1 MLTGNVRQG
10 ALDALVQEAI
20 AAASGVKL
28 TAVRRAAMLAGGTV
42 PIVVAAMTGGEDAL
56 AEVGLEV
63 GRPVLPMLA
72 STAPDVAAAMAKAG
86 GAPGTPVAVDT
97 KLDGI
102 RIQVHRRG
110 DEIVVA
116 TRSLDDITARL
127 PEVVDG
133 RRGRCPAATSCST
146 ARRSRSDDDGRPRP
160 FQETASRTA
169 QSTARGVAVTPYFF
183 DVLHVD
189 GRDLLDAPGAE
200 RLAVLDALVPEE
212 HRVPRLV
219 TDDPAAA
226 EAFAQ
231 DALARGHEGVV
242 VKSLSIGYAAGRR
255 GSGWVKVK
263 PVHTLDL
270 VVLAVEW
277 GSGRREGW
285 LSNIH
290 LGARD
295 PPATGSGFTMLGKTF
310 KGMTDE
316 MLAWQTERFTDL
328 AVEPETIRDRY
339 VVPLRPEQV
348 VEIAFDGLQR
358 STRYPGGLA
367 LRFARVVRYR
377 DDKSARRGGHH
388 RDRARHLPPGRFADV
403 IELTSAATRWRWRR
417 DDGQPLGRLTMGLGW
432 DKKPGAGLHRERTRR
447 TSTSTRR
454 RSSTPATSC
463 STWRSSTTSRPAT
476 GPSSTSAT
484 TSAAAARATT
494 SRSPSTWPRST
505 HASTRCCSWSAATRA
520 TPWSGSDNAYCR
532 LVDEQDV
539 EIARF
544 TLTEGVP
551 RTGFMLAKMFRDGDA
566 LAAPGHRAGHRGH
579 RPDRVARRPA
589 ALPLSP
595 AAPAAMTG

>member
-1 MLTGNVRQG
+1 MLLHDLVETSGVVAATRSRKAKVAALAERLAQAEVDELPVVTAYLGGTILQRRTGVGWRGLSSLPDPTDEPSVTVLEVHEALERLAAMAGAGSQELRASGVRDLFARMTAHEQRWLRGVMTGNVRQG
-10 ALDALVQEAI
+10 ALDALVQEAV
-20 AAASGVKL
+20 AAAWGVKL

-42 PIVVAAMTGGEDAL
+42 PIVVAARTGGEEAL
-56 AEVGLEV
+56 TEIGLQV

-72 STAPDVAAAMAKAG
+72 STAPDVAAAMTKAG

-110 DEIVVA
+110 DDIVVA

-127 PEVVDG
+127 PEVVDVV
-133 RRGRCPAATSCST
+133 
-146 ARRSRSDDDGRPRP
+146 RSLPGGDLVLDGEALALDDDGRPRP

-169 QSTARGVAVTPYFF
+169 MEAGVAITPYFF
-183 DVLHVD
+183 DVLHAD
-189 GRDLLDAPGAE
+189 GRDLLDAPGTE
-200 RLAVLDALVPEE
+200 RLAVLDSVVPEQ

-219 TDDPAAA
+219 TDDPEAA
-226 EAFAQ
+226 EAFAE

-295 PPATGSGFTMLGKTF
+295 PDTGGFVMLGKTF

-316 MLAWQTERFTDL
+316 MLAWQTERFTEL
-328 AVEPETIRDRY
+328 AVSPETIRDHY
-339 VVPLRPEQV
+339 VVELRPEQV

-358 STRYPGGLA
+358 SSRYPGGLA

-377 DDKSARRGGHH
+377 DDKS
-388 RDRARHLPPGRFADV
+388 
-403 IELTSAATRWRWRR
+403 
-417 DDGQPLGRLTMGLGW
+417 
-432 DKKPGAGLHRERTRR
+432 
-447 TSTSTRR
+447 
-454 RSSTPATSC
+454 
-463 STWRSSTTSRPAT
+463 
-476 GPSSTSAT
+476 
-484 TSAAAARATT
+484 
-494 SRSPSTWPRST
+494 
-505 HASTRCCSWSAATRA
+505 
-520 TPWSGSDNAYCR
+520 
-532 LVDEQDV
+532 VDEADTIETV
-539 EIARF
+539 RS
-544 TLTEGVP
+544 
-551 RTGFMLAKMFRDGDA
+551 LAGR
-566 LAAPGHRAGHRGH
+566 
-579 RPDRVARRPA
+579 
-589 ALPLSP
+589 
-595 AAPAAMTG
+595 

>member
-1 MLTGNVRQG
+1 MLLRDLVETSAVVAATRSRKAKVAAIAERLAQAEVDELPVVTAYLGGTILQRRTGVGWRGLSSLPEPAAEASVTALEVHEALERLAAMSGAGSQELRASGVRDLFARMTVDEQRWLRGVMTGNVRQG

-56 AEVGLEV
+56 AEIGLEV

-72 STAPDVAAAMAKAG
+72 STAPDVAAAIAKAG

-116 TRSLDDITARL
+116 TRSLDEITARL
-127 PEVVDG
+127 PEVVDVV
-133 RRGRCPAATSCST
+133 
-146 ARRSRSDDDGRPRP
+146 RSLPGGDVVLDGEAIALDDDGRPRP

-169 QSTARGVAVTPYFF
+169 QSSGGGDGVAVTPYFF
-183 DVLHVD
+183 DVLHAD
-189 GRDLLDAPGAE
+189 GRDLLDASGTE
-200 RLAVLDALVPEE
+200 RLEVLDSLVPER

-226 EAFAQ
+226 DAFAQ

-290 LGARD
+290 LGARNPD
-295 PPATGSGFTMLGKTF
+295 GTFTMLGKTF

-328 AVEPETIRDRY
+328 AVEPETIRDSY

-358 STRYPGGLA
+358 SSRYPGGLA

-377 DDKSARRGGHH
+377 DDKGP
-388 RDRARHLPPGRFADV
+388 DEADT
-403 IELTSAATRWRWRR
+403 IETV
-417 DDGQPLGRLTMGLGW
+417 
-432 DKKPGAGLHRERTRR
+432 
-447 TSTSTRR
+447 
-454 RSSTPATSC
+454 RS
-463 STWRSSTTSRPAT
+463 
-476 GPSSTSAT
+476 
-484 TSAAAARATT
+484 
-494 SRSPSTWPRST
+494 
-505 HASTRCCSWSAATRA
+505 
-520 TPWSGSDNAYCR
+520 
-532 LVDEQDV
+532 
-539 EIARF
+539 
-544 TLTEGVP
+544 
-551 RTGFMLAKMFRDGDA
+551 
-566 LAAPGHRAGHRGH
+566 LAAG
-579 RPDRVARRPA
+579 
-589 ALPLSP
+589 
-595 AAPAAMTG
+595 